1 MVYNTAMNIINENG
15 QIRDKAWRI
24 LWKNKWIW
32 RLVSASILMQLACQ
46 TILNAIGI
54 LFDHDK
60 IAANAE
66 ASGFVS
72 NLIALWP
79 SAALLL
85 FIYII
90 ISGIFHYGS
99 DKLLNNAADG
109 KDDDWLKAAFSGF
122 KIPLGLGYLCLRMTL
137 VFICWTIVLLLPFS
151 LLTGMLTLENL
162 PAIVICLTL
171 YLTAFLSIPFY
182 RYRYLFRIKADHP
195 EWSAG
200 KCLKHC
206 RELTKGSKW
215 RIFKHDCSYWKVLL
229 IPLLL
234 LLPISLAALVN
245 RGTLQM
251 AEKNPAVLSLCIL
264 VFSVIY
270 LGFFA
275 TVMTIGYYNGIG
287 QSLLYRKIENEKNKE
302 DANP

>member
-15 QIRDKAWRI
+15 QPRDKAWRI

-32 RLVSASILMQLACQ
+32 RLVSATILMQLACH
-46 TILNAIGI
+46 TILSAIGI

-66 ASGFVS
+66 ASGSVP
-72 NLIALWP
+72 NLISLLP

-85 FIYII
+85 FIYVII
-90 ISGIFHYGS
+90 TGIFHYGA
-99 DKLLNNAADG
+99 DKLLNHAADG

-137 VFICWTIVLLLPFS
+137 VFICWTIVLLLPLS
-151 LLTGMLTLENL
+151 LLTGKLTQENL
-162 PAIVICLTL
+162 SAIVIYLGL

-234 LLPISLAALVN
+234 LLLISLAALVS

-251 AEKNPAVLSLCIL
+251 AEKNPAVLSHCML
-264 VFSVIY
+264 VFSVFY

-275 TVMTIGYYNGIG
+275 MVMTIGYYNGIG

>member
-1 MVYNTAMNIINENG
+1 MNIINENG